1 MRQHWFVLSRLCHF
15 LYALHAPWGHILAVC
30 IISPWQ
36 RGDAI
41 SHVIEYGAREY
52 ASVSLSMSIYLSAPR
67 HLWILMSRTSSAVI
81 QNMFIFVITN
91 LRLVGGRRSREPL
104 HVHRINK
111 FVCATL
117 NPRACVC
124 WKIGRQ
130 GRKCGACRRR
140 RQNIRRRES
149 KKGCVGPGPARERYV
164 GWVCVCWSQ
173 DREKIVSLRIS
184 RDSVCI
190 TTTGQMGTA
199 LYLWISH
206 SLLISHH
213 ATLICYWYEC
223 GNQTQ
228 RNLIRLD
235 FSIFI

>member
-1 MRQHWFVLSRLCHF
+1 MQGILMLARHYFPWFFLNRRDPLASHLISICINIDLCCHTF
-15 LYALHAPWGHILAVC
+15 AIFSMLYTLLGDIILAVC
-30 IISPWQ
+30 IISPWR

-67 HLWILMSRTSSAVI
+67 LLWILMSRTSSAVI
-81 QNMFIFVITN
+81 QKMFVFVITN

-130 GRKCGACRRR
+130 GRKYGACRRR
-140 RQNIRRRES
+140 RQNIRRHES

-173 DREKIVSLRIS
+173 DREKIVSLC
-184 RDSVCI
+184 V
-190 TTTGQMGTA
+190 
-199 LYLWISH
+199 YLVTPF
-206 SLLISHH
+206 
-213 ATLICYWYEC
+213 A
-223 GNQTQ
+223 
-228 RNLIRLD
+228 
-235 FSIFI
+235 